1 MQKLQNIR
9 KNLFYGCIYPLNQ
22 KKSYFHYIKRLKIE
36 DLAEN
41 PEIYQH

>member
-9 KNLFYGCIYPLNQ
+9 KILFYGFKCPLNQ
-22 KKSYFHYIKRLKIE
+22 KKSTFYIVKRLKIE

-41 PEIYQH
+41 PEIYQY